1 MVWIGVALSIYALL
15 LIVVTWCS
23 VHPFRTP
30 IFLSPESLGAPQE
43 DVTLDCAG
51 IKLRAW
57 WVPCEGAKTV
67 VIFGHGYM
75 MNRSELAAEAAW
87 LQGQGVACL
96 LIDFRA
102 HGRSG
107 GRRSGFGVHEKLDL
121 ACATAFAR
129 ARVPNCRLVLFGE
142 SMGAAASALSARELR
157 ADAVILDSCYSR
169 LSDASLG
176 WWRMIG
182 GKALMALLWP
192 TAVLAIP
199 LVGFNPFRI
208 DVAAALAQLDAPVL
222 ILHGDDDPLAP
233 PRDAVRNLNACRGP
247 HRLVWFPDS
256 RHSEGRWLHNR
267 LYRQAVG
274 EFLVEHGLL
283 DTIT

>member
-1 MVWIGVALSIYALL
+1 MVWIGVALSLYGLL
-15 LIVVTWCS
+15 LVAVTWFS

-43 DVTLDCAG
+43 DVVLDADG
-51 IKLRAW
+51 LKLRAW
-57 WVPCEGAKTV
+57 WVPCDGAKTV

-87 LQGQGVACL
+87 LHTQGVASL

-102 HGRSG
+102 HGRSR
-107 GRRSGFGVHEKLDL
+107 GRRSGFGVHEKRDL
-121 ACATAFAR
+121 AAAVAFAR
-129 ARVPNCRLVLFGE
+129 DRMPNCRLVLFGE
-142 SMGAAASALSARELR
+142 SMGAAASALSARELG
-157 ADAVILDSCYSR
+157 ADAVILDSCYCR

-182 GKALMALLWP
+182 GTPLMVLLWP
-192 TAVLAIP
+192 TVLLAIP
-199 LVGFNPFRI
+199 LVGFNPFRV
-208 DVAAALAQLDAPVL
+208 DVAAALSQLDAPVL
-222 ILHGDDDPLAP
+222 ILHGDADPLAP
-233 PRDAVRNLNACRGP
+233 PRDAIRNLNACRGP

-256 RHSEGRWLHNR
+256 RHSEGRWVHNG
-267 LYRQAVG
+267 LYRASVA

-283 DTIT
+283 DTIA